1 MKIIAIP
8 DLHLDRC
15 FNVTYGDASLLEQHP
30 YTLAANIIEKEQE
43 NNTHF
48 LFLGDVFNT
57 DHPSF
62 HSIFK
67 FLSLIADLNTVTI
80 ISGNHDIPKVE
91 KKSVMD
97 YISSYAYIVSR
108 NEVIEFADD
117 IYAIGWCDTQT
128 VFVKKLKSI
137 IEIKPSF
144 IFLHAAYNNWD
155 NEMDNVVTDDLISLA
170 KKNKVKLISG
180 HEHVHNIK
188 KSTLYHLGSIMPFT
202 IGELGPKY
210 YWSSKDNL
218 VEIEHGVGDSKK
230 DNFIITRKDIDPQDN
245 KPIMIRKKAIKPEDL
260 VLEKQELDIDILEDF
275 KKEAKSEGFTKEFL
289 GEYLD

>member
-8 DLHLDRC
+8 DLHLDRR

-91 KKSVMD
+91 KK
-97 YISSYAYIVSR
+97 
-108 NEVIEFADD
+108 
-117 IYAIGWCDTQT
+117 
-128 VFVKKLKSI
+128 
-137 IEIKPSF
+137 
-144 IFLHAAYNNWD
+144 
-155 NEMDNVVTDDLISLA
+155 
-170 KKNKVKLISG
+170 
-180 HEHVHNIK
+180 
-188 KSTLYHLGSIMPFT
+188 
-202 IGELGPKY
+202 
-210 YWSSKDNL
+210 
-218 VEIEHGVGDSKK
+218 
-230 DNFIITRKDIDPQDN
+230 
-245 KPIMIRKKAIKPEDL
+245 
-260 VLEKQELDIDILEDF
+260 
-275 KKEAKSEGFTKEFL
+275 
-289 GEYLD
+289 